1 MTEVH
6 PSKAVLAA
14 HALDAVPDDGE
25 RAGVEAH
32 LDACQECR
40 VQLREFRLAAAEL
53 VGEEGTVAL
62 DGASLDRAWDR
73 VRRRIGGT

>member
-1 MTEVH
+1 MSEVH

-32 LDACQECR
+32 LDACEECR
-40 VQLREFRLAAAEL
+40 IQLREFRLAAAEL
-53 VGEEGTVAL
+53 VGGQSTVVLEGEAL
-62 DGASLDRAWDR
+62 DRTWDR
-73 VRRRIGGT
+73 VRRRIGK